1 MKINRLFEIVYML
14 LDRKTMT
21 AKDLADYFE
30 VSTRTIYRDIETLS
44 MAGIPIYM
52 TKGKGGGIQILDN
65 FVLNKSILSDTE
77 QNHILSALQGLKAAQ
92 YPEADAILAKL
103 SLVFNKQNQ
112 NWIEVDFSNWVG
124 NDTTFDVLK
133 SAILEKKIIA
143 FDYYSGQGEKTHR
156 QVEPLQLLFKEKAWY
171 LKGFCHKRQDLRI
184 FKLSRIK
191 GLALLEEHFTQTPEE
206 EEKHLAQ
213 MSDVE
218 SQFFEHYHKKNP
230 KFIKIHFKLRSNQ
243 AHRVYDE
250 FEQAEINKN
259 PDGSFHIQVTWPDE
273 PWLFPYILS
282 FGDNIQILEPASLRK
297 KFKIYLE
304 NMLKNYTS

>member
-21 AKDLADYFE
+21 ARDLADYFE

-44 MAGIPIYM
+44 MAGIPIFM

-77 QNHILSALQGLKAAQ
+77 QHHILSALQGLKAAQ
-92 YPEADAILAKL
+92 YPEADAVLSKL

-133 SAILEKKIIA
+133 SAILEKKIIS

-156 QVEPLQLLFKEKAWY
+156 RVEPLQLLFKEKAWY
-171 LKGFCHKRQDLRI
+171 LKGFCHTRQDLRI

-191 GLALLEEHFTQTPEE
+191 CLTLLEENFTQTPEE

-218 SQFFEHYHKKNP
+218 SQFFEHYRKKNP
-230 KFIKIHFKLRSNQ
+230 EFIEIHFNMRPNL

-250 FEQAEINKN
+250 FEQGEITKN

-282 FGDNIQILEPASLRK
+282 FGDDIQILEPKSLREK
-297 KFKIYLE
+297 IKIYLE